1 MSSALD
7 GTTWVPVE
15 SPTGRASLTFADGT
29 VSGCGG
35 INRIGGRA
43 DIEGDRIRIG
53 PLASTRMT
61 GPPEAMAAKDAFLRG
76 LDAARRWELV
86 DGRLVLHD
94 EAGER
99 ALELEPGDGPDDA
112 TV

>member
-1 MSSALD
+1 MA
-7 GTTWVPVE
+7 
-15 SPTGRASLTFADGT
+15 
-29 VSGCGG
+29 
-35 INRIGGRA
+35 
-43 DIEGDRIRIG
+43 
-53 PLASTRMT
+53 

-86 DGRLVLHD
+86 DGRLVLRD

-112 TV
+112 IV